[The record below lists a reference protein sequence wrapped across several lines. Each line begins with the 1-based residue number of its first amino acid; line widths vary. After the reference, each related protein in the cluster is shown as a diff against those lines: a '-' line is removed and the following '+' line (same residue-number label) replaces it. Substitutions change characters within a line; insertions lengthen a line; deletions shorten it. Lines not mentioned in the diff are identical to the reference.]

1 MRRIQLTGIENSI
14 HEKLNTSSNKV
25 KKAEKTVLFR
35 TEISHHIVVKLPS
48 RD

>member
-25 KKAEKTVLFR
+25 KKAEKRFYSALKSVIIL
-35 TEISHHIVVKLPS
+35 
-48 RD
+48 